1 MSYQLNQQSK
11 ICMVFDTETTG
22 LPMKKTGEK
31 FSSAKDLKLYDSC
44 RLIQFSAIIYDF
56 DSKET
61 LEEIDF
67 IIKPNGFIITNSH
80 IHGIT
85 QEKAL
90 ADGIKVAALFE
101 KLIEIFKKYQVVKL
115 IGHNV
120 TFDINV
126 MISEMFRYMKV
137 NTLVNFPLMKQFEK
151 IPYFCSMK
159 NTVNICKL
167 PNKNYPDKF
176 KYPKLSELYKYIFNK
191 EATNL
196 HNSMSDTVYTLECVV
211 ELYDFE
217 LIKLF

>member
-22 LPMKKTGEK
+22 LPMKRTGEK
-31 FSSAKDLKLYDSC
+31 FSSAKDLKLYDNC
-44 RLIQFSAIIYDF
+44 RLVQFSAIIYDI
-56 DSKET
+56 DTSET
-61 LEEIDF
+61 LEEVDF
-67 IIKPNGFIITNSH
+67 IIKPDNFVILNSH

-90 ADGIKVAALFE
+90 TDGIKVTALFE

-126 MISEMFRYMKV
+126 MVSEMFRYMKT
-137 NTLVNFPLMKQFEK
+137 NTLVNFPLLKHFEK
-151 IPYFCSMK
+151 LPYFCSMK

-167 PNKNYPDKF
+167 PLRNCSDKF
-176 KYPKLSELYKYIFNK
+176 KYPKLSELYKFIFNK
-191 EATNL
+191 EATDL
-196 HNSMSDTVYTLECVV
+196 HNSMNDAIYTLECVV
-211 ELYDFE
+211 ELDNFE

>member
-11 ICMVFDTETTG
+11 ICMIFDTETTG
-22 LPMKKTGEK
+22 LPMKRIGEK
-31 FSSAKDLKLYDSC
+31 FTSAKDLKLYDSC
-44 RLIQFSAIIYDF
+44 RLVQFSAIIFDF

-61 LEEIDF
+61 LEEINF
-67 IIKPNGFIITNSH
+67 IIKPKSFTITNSH

-85 QEKAL
+85 QNKAL
-90 ADGIKVAALFE
+90 ANGIKVTTLFE

-137 NTLVNFPLMKQFEK
+137 NTLVNFPLLKQFEK

-196 HNSMSDTVYTLECVV
+196 HNSMNDTIYTLECVV